1 MGTGHGQGVTPRQHP
16 FGQPL
21 RAGNVALASVKHGLH
36 GRVAP
41 RQRVA
46 DHHLIGAGRH
56 AVGAIA
62 LVQGDA
68 QLFQLGGHRRIDGL
82 VAAADRMAQFP
93 RQGGHAAHEGA
104 GDCKDMANVRAWRCS
119 VNPDTIRSAS
129 RSTRTGPTPQEA
141 IPKGAHAAGP

>member
-104 GDCKDMANVRAWRCS
+104 GDCKDMYA
-119 VNPDTIRSAS
+119 
-129 RSTRTGPTPQEA
+129 
-141 IPKGAHAAGP
+141 AHDRGL